1 MNRITRLETLIN
13 ILIAEQDFDKKP
25 ERLYAPIDYVMSQKG
40 KRIRPIL
47 ALLACELFQGNID
60 DVKYPALAMEM
71 FHNFTL
77 VHDDIM
83 DKAPLRRGFETVYKK
98 WNSDIAILS
107 GDTMFAIAYQY
118 AMKTQPRYIKGVL
131 ETLSKVA
138 IEVCEGQQMDM
149 DFEESDMVE
158 IEDYVRMITLKTAVL
173 LGSSLKIGALIA
185 EASPN
190 DIEEIY
196 NFGLDFGIAFQL
208 QDDLLDAYG
217 DQSVFGKQLGGDIR
231 SNKKTYLY
239 LKALQL
245 ADKDQSQKLKALFT
259 VDNHANSNQKE
270 KEVMAIF
277 DQVNV
282 KKHTIDA
289 MQTYYEKS
297 LVHLESIRVAS
308 ERKKDLQ
315 FFIESLYS
323 RNR

>member
-259 VDNHANSNQKE
+259 VDNHANSNQKV

>member
-1 MNRITRLETLIN
+1 MSRITEFETLIN
-13 ILIAEQDFDKKP
+13 NLIATQDFDKKP

-40 KRIRPIL
+40 KRIRPVM
-47 ALLACELFQGNID
+47 ALLACELFDGVTD

-107 GDTMFAIAYQY
+107 GDTMFAMAYQY
-118 AMKTQPRYIKGVL
+118 AMKTQPRYIKEVL

-149 DFEESDMVE
+149 DFEESDTVE
-158 IEDYVRMITLKTAVL
+158 IEDYIRMITLKTAVL
-173 LGSSLKIGALIA
+173 LGSSLKIGALVA
-185 EASPN
+185 DANPN

-196 NFGLDFGIAFQL
+196 SFGLDFGIAFQL

-217 DQSVFGKQLGGDIR
+217 DESVFGKQSGGDILA
-231 SNKKTYLY
+231 NKKTFLY

-245 ADKDQSQKLKALFT
+245 ANESQSRQLKTLYDPNKKIAPANKIKDVMALF
-259 VDNHANSNQKE
+259 NQLD
-270 KEVMAIF
+270 I
-277 DQVNV
+277 
-282 KKHTIDA
+282 KKHSLQA
-289 MQTYYEKS
+289 MQMYYEKS
-297 LVHLESIRVAS
+297 LYHLANIQVAA
-308 ERKKDLQ
+308 ERKRDMEV
-315 FFIESLYS
+315 FIKSLYS
-323 RNR
+323 RNK